1 MLKLKDWPPS
11 SFFAERLPRHC
22 SEFIAAL
29 PYKDYTHP
37 VAGIMNLASRIPE
50 GRPRPDLGPKTY
62 IAYGFHDEL
71 GRGDSMTK
79 LHCDISG
86 AVHFLIFSLLMF
98 Y

>member
-11 SFFAERLPRHC
+11 SFFAEHLPRHC
-22 SEFIAAL
+22 SEFTAAL

-37 VAGIMNLASRIPE
+37 VAGS
-50 GRPRPDLGPKTY
+50 PKMY

-71 GRGDSMTK
+71 GSCESMTK
-79 LHCDISG
+79 LHCDISD
-86 AVHFLIFSLLMF
+86 AVLFLIFSLLMF